1 MSNQHISDYVA
12 LAEASYA
19 DFSLIDFA
27 DLKAIYTVMNDADQP
42 ENFAKYI
49 TDNYEVAAHW
59 KDRGDLFTGT
69 DENQSSGFSGTLF
82 KSKISGQYVLALRGT
97 AGGKDLFITDG
108 GDIVNDGL
116 AHHQIVDMYNF
127 WQQITP
133 LRESPM
139 M

>member
-1 MSNQHISDYVA
+1 
-12 LAEASYA
+12 
-19 DFSLIDFA
+19 
-27 DLKAIYTVMNDADQP
+27 MNDADQP

-97 AGGKDLFITDG
+97 AGGKDLFIQTVA
-108 GDIVNDGL
+108 ISL
-116 AHHQIVDMYNF
+116 MTAWRIIKS
-127 WQQITP
+127 WICITFGSRLP
-133 LRESPM
+133 P
-139 M
+139 